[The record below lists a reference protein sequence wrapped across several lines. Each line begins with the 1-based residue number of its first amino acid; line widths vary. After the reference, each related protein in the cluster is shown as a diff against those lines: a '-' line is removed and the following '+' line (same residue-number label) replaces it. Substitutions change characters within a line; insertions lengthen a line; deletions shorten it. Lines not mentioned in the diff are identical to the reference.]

1 MKEIGKLEWFGG
13 NQDALNA
20 FRMFVDL
27 SHLWDDLVDKDK
39 EATEDEINNAFL
51 ICLVYLPANPFYR
64 SIQEQI
70 LPMWLTVVSA
80 YQTANKFERDKDAH
94 GIEIAH
100 GLRYAAGNIV
110 ALKFNLPP
118 IFPLLWITVSMIVC
132 SVIGIAFGL
141 FPAWKA
147 ANLNPVEALRPK

>member
-1 MKEIGKLEWFGG
+1 MNTEGKLEWFGG
-13 NQDALNA
+13 NQDALNV

-64 SIQEQI
+64 SIQEQV

-110 ALKFNLPP
+110 AYMVYVCVGPEKAKEFLPDM
-118 IFPLLWITVSMIVC
+118 WKTVFFERYDDYRKEHLDVDS
-132 SVIGIAFGL
+132 
-141 FPAWKA
+141 K
-147 ANLNPVEALRPK
+147 

>member
-1 MKEIGKLEWFGG
+1 MSTEGKLEWFGG
-13 NQDALNA
+13 NQDALNV

-27 SHLWDDLVDKDK
+27 SHTWDDLVDKDK
-39 EATEDEINNAFL
+39 EVREDEINNAFA
-51 ICLVYLPANPFYR
+51 IALVYLPANSFYQ
-64 SIQEQI
+64 SIQAQI

-110 ALKFNLPP
+110 AYMIHVCVGPEKAKEFLPDM
-118 IFPLLWITVSMIVC
+118 WKTVFFERYDDYRKEHLNE
-132 SVIGIAFGL
+132 SV
-141 FPAWKA
+141 
-147 ANLNPVEALRPK
+147 

>member
-1 MKEIGKLEWFGG
+1 MNTEGKLEWFGG
-13 NQDALNA
+13 NQAALDV

-27 SHLWDDLVDKDK
+27 SHVWDDLVDKDK
-39 EATEDEINNAFL
+39 EATEDDINNAFL

-70 LPMWLTVVSA
+70 MPMWLTVASA

-110 ALKFNLPP
+110 AYMMYVCVGAEKAKDFLPD
-118 IFPLLWITVSMIVC
+118 M
-132 SVIGIAFGL
+132 
-141 FPAWKA
+141 WK
-147 ANLNPVEALRPK
+147 NVFFERFDEYRKEHLSERVL

>member
-1 MKEIGKLEWFGG
+1 MNNEGKLEWFGG
-13 NQDALNA
+13 NQDALNV

-70 LPMWLTVVSA
+70 FPMWLTVVSA
-80 YQTANKFERDKDAH
+80 YQTANKFEREKDVH

-110 ALKFNLPP
+110 AYMVYVCVGPEKAKEFLPDM
-118 IFPLLWITVSMIVC
+118 WKTVFFERYDDYRKEHLDVDS
-132 SVIGIAFGL
+132 
-141 FPAWKA
+141 K
-147 ANLNPVEALRPK
+147 